1 MIKTFKDNR
10 KRVGSQHKKEKKVE
24 QPLSVPLAPLR
35 LEPLTQNR
43 AEYETMIA
51 FYYSTMMLFIL
62 SLLRLLITYYTKAPF
77 IPLVGFDRKMNESNY
92 NWVYTHSCIPVEVP
106 TNDLEKVRT
115 PSLIGLGRQ

>member
-1 MIKTFKDNR
+1 
-10 KRVGSQHKKEKKVE
+10 
-24 QPLSVPLAPLR
+24 
-35 LEPLTQNR
+35 
-43 AEYETMIA
+43 MIA

-92 NWVYTHSCIPVEVP
+92 NWVYTSIPVEVP

>member
-1 MIKTFKDNR
+1 
-10 KRVGSQHKKEKKVE
+10 
-24 QPLSVPLAPLR
+24 
-35 LEPLTQNR
+35 
-43 AEYETMIA
+43 
-51 FYYSTMMLFIL
+51 MMLFIL

-92 NWVYTHSCIPVEVP
+92 NWVYTSIPVEVP

>member
-1 MIKTFKDNR
+1 
-10 KRVGSQHKKEKKVE
+10 
-24 QPLSVPLAPLR
+24 
-35 LEPLTQNR
+35 
-43 AEYETMIA
+43 MIA

-92 NWVYTHSCIPVEVP
+92 NWVYTRIPVEVP

>member
-1 MIKTFKDNR
+1 
-10 KRVGSQHKKEKKVE
+10 
-24 QPLSVPLAPLR
+24 
-35 LEPLTQNR
+35 
-43 AEYETMIA
+43 MIA

-92 NWVYTHSCIPVEVP
+92 NWVYIHSCIPVEVP